1 MMPID
6 APLERIE
13 VLLKK
18 ALTIVKNAAPV
29 ESAARAQSP
38 VAATHRLAAR
48 MFVRLA
54 ISEIDEAYE
63 SETPE
68 FMKNWKW
75 VRACLLQMTAGR
87 VLHSTCPAG
96 VLCLLRDSGKAS
108 LKFYEAKHI
117 LFDTWTTGKPRP
129 VSGFAKKPRI
139 VQQYL
144 KWLANRTDAFEQLN
158 KSVLES
164 EIPTRS
170 SVLLPQTTASSI
182 GCSAASNASSTMN
195 DSTEAPVP
203 AQSEHTHHA
212 LNQLKRRHA
221 LSAWI
226 TSLPLCTVTWLAAG
240 FVDAAQQEAWEHCF
254 PPFALAFAVSFTL
267 FISDWSKRQFVAAG
281 ITSLAPAAGWS
292 ALGVVPMWLTL
303 LVGLDDRKRIGASVL
318 WVIAA
323 VARMVLCSDFSKEM
337 AGILYVGVLAGICL
351 HVTLVVWEN
360 GILDLSHDSTKAST
374 ADAMLRSFDFN
385 ASADL
390 LSLRPRLAHIAKH
403 FASILESMQSIR
415 YSNDRPLTNNEM
427 EELSMVQRQVDKL
440 CTPNDA
446 ESDYSN
452 FDVGTIASVSDH
464 GCFESASDAL
474 GQSPQLYP
482 DSLPTHQ
489 ALSALAAASAT
500 AVGPPHPM
508 MRHVHR
514 GRASNGSFGS
524 AHHDNDVSRQYN
536 GGHHLVDP
544 LGDLSRNASSIYT
557 QQSLQGGRAT
567 SAVPALPTLENGN
580 DPDIPAIDMSTLR
593 DIFSRASQYSD
604 TCTALALARA
614 IRADEALRAMWLM
627 HDHLRKGYCL
637 ADIDK
642 AVDCVLAVLDEDPS
656 QIVDWKAF
664 VGMLPEIVNQRQGKQ
679 HVLSR
684 AENVQQS
691 FDEKNTSGHN
701 GSLGLGSLRRRT
713 SADMASL
720 SPRSSRGR
728 GRSSP
733 VQNTMLTAKYLKRTF
748 SGASNFSRGSDNLMS
763 TSSNGS
769 FSAPSPSFALQTTD
783 KTSGL
788 LLRDIDSRHQLT
800 ARAQGEIDKHIGII
814 VLNSAPSEIGN
825 VLYWNSYMEHTSL
838 ILSENITG
846 QQFYTLVMTEDE
858 LDILTSSVAYV
869 LEGKPVP
876 SFTLAFPKGDGERIQ
891 YNVDVLPSFSTSLV
905 SKRGKRTENK
915 AGVVLLCTQ
924 KVEDS
929 MIKSSLVEWLTAQ
942 LRKPIGIAH
951 ATIKRNKKLLSEQK
965 LSDSMKELDKLAVQT
980 RRLLSIAKQLT
991 SVSSCLARHPVALR
1005 AVLTK
1010 VISDFNEVAEARKV
1024 SMHFNIPPGFPAAV
1038 YGDPEKLPETISY
1051 LIHHAMEHTNH
1062 LVANIWVDVIAEKEV
1077 SSTVDSLLIRVS
1089 DDGPGIKE
1097 DKLNALFRPC
1107 RLWQGGIADKEI
1119 DWDLGLCNV
1128 KVVVE
1133 EMGGT
1138 LGVKSIVNSGTE
1150 FTVVLPL
1157 MPVNIEPD
1165 KSKNANQY
1173 HSEDAQLGPQR
1184 ACLVHESNVILR
1196 TSICNQLWPAKWAVM
1211 SANTSEEV
1219 LSNLKNVHVVLYG
1232 VDKGDLTGLSET
1244 VDNLMKHAA
1253 EVEIIILVEK
1263 STTAH
1268 LSPAM
1273 HRAVDNETIHLIVK
1287 PFVPSEIQEVMRK
1300 IERKIEDKESMKHE
1314 IEKIRKALTERS
1326 LPWTR
1331 GRLLGTGTHG
1341 KVYEATTQKTGGV
1354 MAVKIVT
1361 VDNDQ
1366 EVKNIIKEIT
1376 LMSRLQHPHIIHY
1389 FYCEK
1394 RGCDLHMFMEY
1405 AEGGSLA
1412 STIKR
1417 DRPLSACNVAS
1428 FLDDILSG
1436 LDFLHENDVVHRDLK
1451 PANVL
1456 IGENHKCKIGDFG
1469 CAVNLKEATAVDFT
1483 TNGTVLYMAP
1493 EVLRGDKHGWQVDIW
1508 SLGCVAM
1515 EFITGKPPFY
1525 HLGSAMQVM
1534 NAHLSAGGV
1543 DPDIGD
1549 VHADYRGSAEAYDF
1563 AKKCLR
1569 MDPSKRPTAASL
1581 RSHALICTRFRFR
1594 CSDEATHELPDLD
1607 ASNGEGVATGGK
1619 LTSGSGAE
1627 GKAIEGSPAV
1637 NSENVGMRGNASSY
1651 QNGLLVRNSTY
1662 ATGRPP
1668 VPRSDE
1674 CSRATNRRSMGTDD
1688 AFTVTIDPLASLFPW
1703 AEADDDDLDA
1713 PMTPPIDAAHVAL
1726 DSHDDMEVNTS
1737 RSLPDSVTIGM
1748 PSL

>member
-1 MMPID
+1 MPID

-158 KSVLES
+158 KSVL
-164 EIPTRS
+164 
-170 SVLLPQTTASSI
+170 
-182 GCSAASNASSTMN
+182 
-195 DSTEAPVP
+195 DTEAPVP

-891 YNVDVLPSFSTSLV
+891 YNVD
-905 SKRGKRTENK
+905 
-915 AGVVLLCTQ
+915 
-924 KVEDS
+924 
-929 MIKSSLVEWLTAQ
+929 
-942 LRKPIGIAH
+942 
-951 ATIKRNKKLLSEQK
+951 K

-1024 SMHFNIPPGFPAAV
+1024 SMHFNIPPGFPAA
-1038 YGDPEKLPETISY
+1038 
-1051 LIHHAMEHTNH
+1051 
-1062 LVANIWVDVIAEKEV
+1062 
-1077 SSTVDSLLIRVS
+1077 
-1089 DDGPGIKE
+1089 
-1097 DKLNALFRPC
+1097 
-1107 RLWQGGIADKEI
+1107 
-1119 DWDLGLCNV
+1119 
-1128 KVVVE
+1128 
-1133 EMGGT
+1133 
-1138 LGVKSIVNSGTE
+1138 
-1150 FTVVLPL
+1150 
-1157 MPVNIEPD
+1157 
-1165 KSKNANQY
+1165 
-1173 HSEDAQLGPQR
+1173 
-1184 ACLVHESNVILR
+1184 
-1196 TSICNQLWPAKWAVM
+1196 
-1211 SANTSEEV
+1211 
-1219 LSNLKNVHVVLYG
+1219 
-1232 VDKGDLTGLSET
+1232 
-1244 VDNLMKHAA
+1244 
-1253 EVEIIILVEK
+1253 
-1263 STTAH
+1263 
-1268 LSPAM
+1268 
-1273 HRAVDNETIHLIVK
+1273 
-1287 PFVPSEIQEVMRK
+1287 
-1300 IERKIEDKESMKHE
+1300 
-1314 IEKIRKALTERS
+1314 
-1326 LPWTR
+1326 
-1331 GRLLGTGTHG
+1331 
-1341 KVYEATTQKTGGV
+1341 
-1354 MAVKIVT
+1354 
-1361 VDNDQ
+1361 
-1366 EVKNIIKEIT
+1366 
-1376 LMSRLQHPHIIHY
+1376 
-1389 FYCEK
+1389 
-1394 RGCDLHMFMEY
+1394 
-1405 AEGGSLA
+1405 
-1412 STIKR
+1412 
-1417 DRPLSACNVAS
+1417 
-1428 FLDDILSG
+1428 
-1436 LDFLHENDVVHRDLK
+1436 
-1451 PANVL
+1451 
-1456 IGENHKCKIGDFG
+1456 
-1469 CAVNLKEATAVDFT
+1469 
-1483 TNGTVLYMAP
+1483 
-1493 EVLRGDKHGWQVDIW
+1493 
-1508 SLGCVAM
+1508 
-1515 EFITGKPPFY
+1515 
-1525 HLGSAMQVM
+1525 
-1534 NAHLSAGGV
+1534 
-1543 DPDIGD
+1543 
-1549 VHADYRGSAEAYDF
+1549 
-1563 AKKCLR
+1563 
-1569 MDPSKRPTAASL
+1569 
-1581 RSHALICTRFRFR
+1581 
-1594 CSDEATHELPDLD
+1594 
-1607 ASNGEGVATGGK
+1607 
-1619 LTSGSGAE
+1619 
-1627 GKAIEGSPAV
+1627 
-1637 NSENVGMRGNASSY
+1637 
-1651 QNGLLVRNSTY
+1651 
-1662 ATGRPP
+1662 
-1668 VPRSDE
+1668 
-1674 CSRATNRRSMGTDD
+1674 
-1688 AFTVTIDPLASLFPW
+1688 
-1703 AEADDDDLDA
+1703 
-1713 PMTPPIDAAHVAL
+1713 
-1726 DSHDDMEVNTS
+1726 
-1737 RSLPDSVTIGM
+1737 
-1748 PSL
+1748 